1 MYSIVV
7 SVNWNLPGPHYQATL
22 GLLRAAEALWEGSRV
37 FFERWKLSPSQFN
50 ILNLLV
56 GEPNGMS
63 QAELSRQLI
72 MHRSNVTGLVD
83 RMEKRKLLQRKE
95 TPGDRRAYR
104 VTLTERGRR
113 LLNEILPHYHQ
124 AAEEIWGGISVGQ
137 ANQIEATFDKLSKTV
152 AQIAQRGTQEDVI

>member
-1 MYSIVV
+1 MSE
-7 SVNWNLPGPHYQATL
+7 NWNFPGPHYQATL

-37 FFERWKLSPSQFN
+37 FFNRWKLSPSQFN
-50 ILNLLV
+50 ILNLLIDQPEGV
-56 GEPNGMS
+56 S
-63 QAELSRQLI
+63 QSDLSRQLI

-83 RMEKRKLLQRKE
+83 RMEKRKLVQRKE

-124 AAEEIWGGISVGQ
+124 AAEEVWGGISAGQ
-137 ANQIEATFDKLSKTV
+137 ANQIEATLEKLSKTV
-152 AQIAQRGTQEDVI
+152 AQIAKRSTKGDAQ